1 MKAAFRLAIVLAIVL
16 AATAGTAQAQ
26 PVATLDAARSE
37 ITFTSTQMGVPVDG
51 RFRRF
56 DAQIAL
62 DPKRPETGRVA
73 INLDAASATL
83 GIAETDAELLK
94 PNWFDTARFAQ
105 ASFRSTA
112 IKAAGAGRYEV
123 AGTLTVKGTAQSV
136 VVPVTV
142 VQQGGVSTATGSFTI
157 KRLAYRIGEAEWA
170 ATSLVANDVLVR
182 FKLVVSG
189 LPAP

>member
-1 MKAAFRLAIVLAIVL
+1 MKLALSLTTVLAVL
-16 AATAGTAQAQ
+16 TGAAPAQ
-26 PVATLDAARSE
+26 PVATLDPARSE

-62 DPKRPETGRVA
+62 DPKRPETGRVT
-73 INLDAASATL
+73 ITLDAASATL

-94 PNWFDTARFAQ
+94 PNWFDTARFAK

-123 AGTLTVKGTAQSV
+123 AGTLTVKGTPQPV

-142 VQQGGVSTATGSFTI
+142 VQQGGVSTATGAFTI
-157 KRLAYRIGEAEWA
+157 KRLAFRIGEAEWA
-170 ATSLVANDVLVR
+170 DTSLVANDVLVR

-189 LPAP
+189 LPPP